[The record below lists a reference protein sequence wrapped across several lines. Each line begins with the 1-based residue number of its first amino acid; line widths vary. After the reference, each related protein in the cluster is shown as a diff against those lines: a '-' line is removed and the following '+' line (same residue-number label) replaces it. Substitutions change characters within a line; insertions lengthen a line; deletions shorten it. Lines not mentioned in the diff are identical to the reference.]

1 MTETITIENN
11 YGNGDLKD
19 FCSQCAHQCSNGGHC
34 LGGYYKCTKFIKHHK
49 MVRLEKE
56 VWESTLRVSM
66 ERAAE
71 IEKLKE
77 QLKLA
82 IKGLQYYANE
92 DIYNE
97 CHQIVN
103 GKNEWM
109 SEVMVDCGVK
119 ADYALKKIK
128 ELGYDKKT

>member
-1 MTETITIENN
+1 MTETITIE
-11 YGNGDLKD
+11 K
-19 FCSQCAHQCSNGGHC
+19 Q
-34 LGGYYKCTKFIKHHK
+34 
-49 MVRLEKE
+49 

-109 SEVMVDCGVK
+109 SEVMIDCGVK

-128 ELGYDKKT
+128 ELGYDEKA